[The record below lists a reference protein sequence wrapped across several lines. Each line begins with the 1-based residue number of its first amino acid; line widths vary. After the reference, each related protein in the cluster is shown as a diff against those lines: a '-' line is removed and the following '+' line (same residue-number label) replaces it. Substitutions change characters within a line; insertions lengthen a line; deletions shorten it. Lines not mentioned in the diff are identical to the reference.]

1 MHTCVRTCA
10 APRPRRRPRLG
21 WAGHRGTGSARCFWL
36 GSDPAPAKWGPS
48 PQGHRMPKG
57 CPERPPGPWGSQAV
71 SAEGARGLGSQRVPQ
86 DLRVCMV
93 VKVRSGSRP
102 PGGAIC
108 SAGLAMRP
116 VPGLGLWGTGA
127 GSPGGG
133 RAGATPTSRPW
144 RAARSLLS
152 SLGLPLE
159 GTFPALTRKARPFL
173 GPPCCPPLWPG
184 CGALWGAQSSVPS
197 RGGRA
202 PPPHIPSPFPP
213 PVGGPSSRHS
223 CGLCWQAG
231 LLPRSVPTPS
241 PARLLRTHLQGPR
254 GPHLLQ
260 EALHRSLLALGPAL
274 QCASCPSQPSSQLPW
289 AGGRWVPSCGLSCR
303 SGWPPLQSHAT
314 QLSHLQ
320 SNRKSMSS
328 GGSESL
334 WAFRGKSKVP
344 PNVGWQSPRSSALT

>member
-1 MHTCVRTCA
+1 MHTCVRACA

-86 DLRVCMV
+86 DLRVYMV
-93 VKVRSGSRP
+93 VKVRAGSRP

-108 SAGLAMRP
+108 SAVLAMRP

-127 GSPGGG
+127 GSPGGD
-133 RAGATPTSRPW
+133 RARATPTSRLW
-144 RAARSLLS
+144 REAGSLLS

-173 GPPCCPPLWPG
+173 GPPCCPLLWPG
-184 CGALWGAQSSVPS
+184 CGALSGAQSSVPS

-202 PPPHIPSPFPP
+202 PPPHPVPLPATRWGALQQTQLWPLLAGRSAPTLGAHTFPGPSPPDSPSGAAWTPP
-213 PVGGPSSRHS
+213 PPG
-223 CGLCWQAG
+223 
-231 LLPRSVPTPS
+231 S
-241 PARLLRTHLQGPR
+241 PP
-254 GPHLLQ
+254 
-260 EALHRSLLALGPAL
+260 RSLLALGPAL

-289 AGGRWVPSCGLSCR
+289 AGGRWVPSRGLSCR

-320 SNRKSMSS
+320 SDRNSMCS

>member
-1 MHTCVRTCA
+1 
-10 APRPRRRPRLG
+10 
-21 WAGHRGTGSARCFWL
+21 
-36 GSDPAPAKWGPS
+36 
-48 PQGHRMPKG
+48 MPKG

-108 SAGLAMRP
+108 SAGPAMRP

-144 RAARSLLS
+144 RAAGSLLS

-202 PPPHIPSPFPP
+202 PPPPHPVPPPATRWGALQQTQLWPLLAGRSAPTLGAHTFPGPSPPDSPSGAAWTPPPPGSPP
-213 PVGGPSSRHS
+213 PVTPGPRTCPAVCVLPQPALLPAALGGGP
-223 CGLCWQAG
+223 
-231 LLPRSVPTPS
+231 
-241 PARLLRTHLQGPR
+241 
-254 GPHLLQ
+254 
-260 EALHRSLLALGPAL
+260 LGPL
-274 QCASCPSQPSSQLPW
+274 
-289 AGGRWVPSCGLSCR
+289 
-303 SGWPPLQSHAT
+303 
-314 QLSHLQ
+314 
-320 SNRKSMSS
+320 
-328 GGSESL
+328 L
-334 WAFRGKSKVP
+334 WAFLPLRVAPPSEPCYPALPSSVRPEFYVLWWERVSVGLPGEEQGPPECGVAVP
-344 PNVGWQSPRSSALT
+344 QE